1 MENGASVVKLV
12 EVEPR
17 CVQERAPILDRH
29 MEVNN
34 ALETARR
41 SGSVTLVH
49 VQYQM
54 VGQSFLNH
62 HFEDNNIYSIR
73 LIGGKRSVYRG
84 ENLVVVIL

>member
-1 MENGASVVKLV
+1 MAGVTLENGASVLKLV
-12 EVEPR
+12 EVEHR

-41 SGSVTLVH
+41 NESATLGH

-73 LIGGKRSVYRG
+73 LK
-84 ENLVVVIL
+84 L